1 MISVSIEHSAGSG
14 CNVCEWSALSELDNE
29 LFLQNEEDVELGR
42 SFFPVIFL
50 TELP

>member
-1 MISVSIEHSAGSG
+1 MISVSVEHSAGSG
-14 CNVCEWSALSELDNE
+14 CNVCKWSALSELDNE

-42 SFFPVIFL
+42 NFFPVIFL